1 MFTLLQVL
9 HPNLTGL
16 LFVQIWT
23 RTCIKMGKIRIY
35 IFAQMYHIFRIID
48 IRNCLRAQ
56 EHANLNAK
64 TFCPLCTFKFSQAC
78 RFVNCEFWI
87 VIKGKLSFADFKTS
101 KPHFTNYFLGHFLF
115 CQLANIL
122 NITTMVFWEYQNIR
136 IMYAVRK
143 CLVYLNAH
151 TLV

>member
-23 RTCIKMGKIRIY
+23 RTCIKMGKIHIY

-87 VIKGKLSFADFKTS
+87 VIKGKLSFADRA
-101 KPHFTNYFLGHFLF
+101 KPHLTNFF
-115 CQLANIL
+115 CAISCFVNWQIYWISQQWYSENIKIFELCMQLESVWCI
-122 NITTMVFWEYQNIR
+122 
-136 IMYAVRK
+136 
-143 CLVYLNAH
+143 
-151 TLV
+151 